1 MRFTRQVISHPPI
14 HYAQTG
20 EAMRFLPAA
29 ALGVAAS
36 VLALAACDGQGSTAP
51 NETPSFARISAQTQ
65 YTATLSCNAAA
76 TDSRSSVTVIFAGL
90 GANYLFCR
98 PGGLKQATA
107 TSFSEFWWA
116 IALED
121 RTEVIVKE
129 CPGTRKNNGFGI
141 SSRTGEFVC
150 KDAKTG
156 FSVTLTVAP
165 S

>member
-1 MRFTRQVISHPPI
+1 
-14 HYAQTG
+14 
-20 EAMRFLPAA
+20 MRFLPATA
-29 ALGVAAS
+29 VGVVAS

-51 NETPSFARISAQTQ
+51 NDTPSFSRISTETR

-76 TDSRSSVTVIFAGL
+76 AASRSSLAITFQGVLSTNLYCNPAL
-90 GANYLFCR
+90 
-98 PGGLKQATA
+98 PKQVAA

-121 RTEVIVKE
+121 FTGLVVKE
-129 CPGTRKNNGFGI
+129 CPRPRKDQVFGT
-141 SSRTGEFVC
+141 STRTGQFSC

-156 FSVTLTVAP
+156 MSVVLTVEA